1 VSADDASRLADT
13 AGFVFKGKVL
23 RRGATEV
30 ENGVVV
36 EIQEVL
42 KGTDVLRG
50 LVGSEGIVVSDE
62 PEAIAEGEEHVF
74 FTDCV
79 SLGET
84 AILREHGRRE
94 HSRASRREVDEAVR
108 VALDRPLAERIA
120 GADMI
125 VTGVVTGTKPVER
138 EFPPRSEHDPEWSI
152 AQLAVE
158 SVLKGRRSRKTVEV
172 LYASSIDIVWYRSP
186 KLEEGA
192 SGVFIL
198 RTREEGETPAEV
210 ARTVYQA
217 TDPLDFLPRE
227 RLPDVE
233 RLLGRFVEEG

>member
-1 VSADDASRLADT
+1 MSADDASRLADT
-13 AGFVFKGKVL
+13 AGFVFKGRVL
-23 RRGATEV
+23 RRGSAEV
-30 ENGVVV
+30 ENAVVV

-50 LVGSEGIVVSDE
+50 LVGGEGIVVGAESDTV
-62 PEAIAEGEEHVF
+62 AEGDEYVF

-125 VTGVVTGTKPVER
+125 VTGTVTGTKPVER

-152 AQLAVE
+152 AQVAIE
-158 SVLKGRRSRKTVEV
+158 SVPKGRSSRKNLEV
-172 LYASSIDIVWYRSP
+172 LYASSIDIAWYRSP

-198 RTREEGETPAEV
+198 RVRDEEEAPEKV
-210 ARTVYQA
+210 PPTVYQA
-217 TDPLDFLPRE
+217 THPLDFLPRD

-233 RLLGRFVEEG
+233 RLLGRIVEEG